1 MTTQLL
7 IYESVVPVMF
17 ANHRHSSVEFGRNYA
32 FSSKINSVPLTAIE
46 FREAQSDYP
55 IVFAGNKEGVMPAVI
70 LGLREGEN
78 LYLSGE
84 GKWDARYIPAF
95 VRRYPF
101 VFAKSDDG
109 ERFNLCIDE
118 MFSGFNGDGRGERLF
133 ADDGKPTTYVENILK
148 FLQEYQLQFLR
159 TERFCQKVLELD
171 LLEPMQAQVEMNSGE
186 KYSLGGFMA
195 INREKLKELPGDKLA
210 ELAKT
215 DELEL
220 IYLHLQSMRNFGA
233 LKDRLGLARAEKAE
247 SAPDPSAAD
256 SAAPSISGQDS
267 PEEPKARRSAA
278 KAANGSRARSEA
290 LE

>member
-17 ANHRHSSVEFGRNYA
+17 ANQRPSSVDVGRNFE

-46 FREAQSDYP
+46 FREAESDYP
-55 IVFAGNKEGVMPAVI
+55 IVFAGNKEAVMPAVI

-78 LYLSGE
+78 LYLSSD
-84 GKWDARYIPAF
+84 GKWDARYVPAF

-101 VFAKSDDG
+101 VFAKSDD
-109 ERFNLCIDE
+109 EQRFNLCIDE
-118 MFSGFNGDGRGERLF
+118 QFSGFNGDGRGERLF
-133 ADDGKPTTYVENILK
+133 TDDGVPTPYVENILK
-148 FLQEYQLQFLR
+148 FLQEYQLQFHR
-159 TERFCQKVLELD
+159 TERFCKRILDLD

-186 KYSLGGFMA
+186 RYSLGGFMA

-233 LKDRLGLARAEKAE
+233 LRDRLGLARAGQATPT
-247 SAPDPSAAD
+247 PDAD
-256 SAAPSISGQDS
+256 ETSISGQDGS
-267 PEEPKARRSAA
+267 EGTKVKKRPPRSNGARAQSASVGQSA
-278 KAANGSRARSEA
+278 SVE
-290 LE
+290 

>member
-7 IYESVVPVMF
+7 IYETVVPVMF
-17 ANHRHSSVEFGRNYA
+17 ANHRHSSVDIGRNFA

-46 FREAQSDYP
+46 FRDAQSDYP

-78 LYLSGE
+78 LYLSRD

-101 VFAKSDDG
+101 VFAKSEDG

-118 MFSGFNGDGRGERLF
+118 QFSGFNGDGRGERLF
-133 ADDGKPTTYVENILK
+133 TDDGKPTTYVENILK
-148 FLQEYQLQFLR
+148 FLQEYQLQFHR
-159 TERFCQKVLELD
+159 TERFCKKLLELD
-171 LLEPMQAQVEMNSGE
+171 LLEPMHAQVEMNSGE

-195 INREKLKELPGDKLA
+195 VNREKLKELSGEKLA

-220 IYLHLQSMRNFGA
+220 IYLHLQSMRNFAA
-233 LKDRLGLARAEKAE
+233 LKDRLGLASIGKTD
-247 SAPDPSAAD
+247 SVPDSEEIAT
-256 SAAPSISGQDS
+256 SGLDN
-267 PEEPKARRSAA
+267 PEEPKGRRHSP
-278 KAANGSRARSEA
+278 KSSNGSRARSA
-290 LE
+290 VLE

>member
-7 IYESVVPVMF
+7 IYETVVPVMF
-17 ANHRHSSVEFGRNYA
+17 ANHRHSSVDIGRNFA

-46 FREAQSDYP
+46 FRDAQSDYP

-78 LYLSGE
+78 LYLSHD

-101 VFAKSDDG
+101 VFAKSEDG

-118 MFSGFNGDGRGERLF
+118 QFSGFNGDGRGERLF
-133 ADDGKPTTYVENILK
+133 TDDGKPTTYVENILK
-148 FLQEYQLQFLR
+148 FLQEYQLQFHR
-159 TERFCQKVLELD
+159 TERFCKKLLELD
-171 LLEPMQAQVEMNSGE
+171 LLEPMHAQVEMNSGE

-195 INREKLKELPGDKLA
+195 VNREKLKELSGDKLA

-220 IYLHLQSMRNFGA
+220 IYLHLQSMRNFSA
-233 LKDRLGLARAEKAE
+233 LKDRLGLASIGKTD
-247 SAPDPSAAD
+247 SVPDSEEIAT
-256 SAAPSISGQDS
+256 SGLDN
-267 PEEPKARRSAA
+267 PEEAKGRRHSPKSS
-278 KAANGSRARSEA
+278 NGSRARSA
-290 LE
+290 VLE

>member
-7 IYESVVPVMF
+7 IYETVVPVMF
-17 ANHRHSSVEFGRNYA
+17 GNHRHSSVDFGGN
-32 FSSKINSVPLTAIE
+32 FSFSRKINSVPLTAIE
-46 FREAQSDYP
+46 FRDAQADFP
-55 IVFAGNKEGVMPAVI
+55 IVFAGNKDGVMPAVI

-78 LYLSGE
+78 LYLSSD

-101 VFAKSDDG
+101 VFSKSEDG

-118 MFSGFNGDGRGERLF
+118 QFEGFNGDGRGERLF
-133 ADDGKPTTYVENILK
+133 TDDGKPTTYVENILK
-148 FLQEYQLQFLR
+148 FLQEYQLQFHR
-159 TERFCQKVLELD
+159 TERFCKRILDLE

-186 KYSLGGFMA
+186 RYSLGGFMA
-195 INREKLKELPGDKLA
+195 INREKLKELPGEKLA

-220 IYLHLQSMRNFGA
+220 IYLHLQSMRNFVA
-233 LKDRLGLARAEKAE
+233 LKDRLGSARAEASVSQVE
-247 SAPDPSAAD
+247 SE
-256 SAAPSISGQDS
+256 APSISDEGH
-267 PEEPKARRSAA
+267 PEEPKARRSSA
-278 KAANGSRARSEA
+278 KAANGSRAPSAA

>member
-1 MTTQLL
+1 MSTQLL
-7 IYESVVPVMF
+7 IYETVVPLTF
-17 ANHRHSSVEFGRNYA
+17 ATHRHSSVEIGRNFD
-32 FSSKINSVPLTAIE
+32 FSSKVNSVPLTAIE
-46 FREAQSDYP
+46 FRDSQADYP

-78 LYLSGE
+78 LYLSRD

-101 VFAKSDDG
+101 VFAKSDV
-109 ERFNLCIDE
+109 EQRFNLCIDE
-118 MFSGFNGDGRGERLF
+118 QFSGFNGNGRGERLF

-148 FLQEYQLQFLR
+148 FLQEYQLQFHR
-159 TERFCQKVLELD
+159 TERFCKRILELE
-171 LLEPMQAQVEMNSGE
+171 LLEPMQAQVEMNTGE

-220 IYLHLQSMRNFGA
+220 IYLHLQSMRNFTA
-233 LKDRLGLARAEKAE
+233 LKDRLGLASIEKVEKTEAI
-247 SAPDPSAAD
+247 PDSEEI
-256 SAAPSISGQDS
+256 SISGQGE
-267 PEEPKARRSAA
+267 PEETKIQSQSPKPA
-278 KAANGSRARSEA
+278 KGSRARSA
-290 LE
+290 VLE

>member
-1 MTTQLL
+1 L

-148 FLQEYQLQFLR
+148 FLQEYQLQFHR
-159 TERFCQKVLELD
+159 TERFCTKILELD

-233 LKDRLGLARAEKAE
+233 LKDRLGLARAEKVE

-256 SAAPSISGQDS
+256 SGAPSISGQDS
-267 PEEPKARRSAA
+267 PEEPRSRRSTA

>member
-7 IYESVVPVMF
+7 IYETVVPVMF
-17 ANHRHSSVEFGRNYA
+17 ANHRHSSVDIGRNFA

-46 FREAQSDYP
+46 FRDAQSDYP

-78 LYLSGE
+78 LYLSSD

-101 VFAKSDDG
+101 VFAKSEDG

-118 MFSGFNGDGRGERLF
+118 QFSGFNGDGRGERLF
-133 ADDGKPTTYVENILK
+133 TDDGKPTTYVENILK
-148 FLQEYQLQFLR
+148 FLQEYQLQFHR
-159 TERFCQKVLELD
+159 TERFCKRILELD
-171 LLEPMQAQVEMNSGE
+171 LLEPMQAQVAMNTGE
-186 KYSLGGFMA
+186 QYSLGGFMA
-195 INREKLKELPGDKLA
+195 VNREKLKELPGDKLA

-215 DELEL
+215 DEIEL
-220 IYLHLQSMRNFGA
+220 IYLHLQSMRNFSA
-233 LKDRLGLARAEKAE
+233 LKNRLRPAK
-247 SAPDPSAAD
+247 SANATASPGAD
-256 SAAPSISGQDS
+256 ETSISAQDS
-267 PEEPKARRSAA
+267 PEETRVRRSPRSS
-278 KAANGSRARSEA
+278 NGSRARSAA

>member
-1 MTTQLL
+1 MSTQLL
-7 IYESVVPVMF
+7 IYETVVPVVF
-17 ANHRHSSVEFGRNYA
+17 ANHRHSSVEIGRNFA
-32 FSSKINSVPLTAIE
+32 FSSKINSVPLTAVE

-78 LYLSGE
+78 LYLSHD

-101 VFAKSDDG
+101 VFAKSDD
-109 ERFNLCIDE
+109 EQRFNLCIDE
-118 MFSGFNGDGRGERLF
+118 QFSGFNGDGRGERLF
-133 ADDGKPTTYVENILK
+133 TDDGKPTPYVDNILK
-148 FLQEYQLQFLR
+148 FLQEYQLQIHR
-159 TERFCQKVLELD
+159 TERFCKKILDLE
-171 LLEPMQAQVEMNSGE
+171 LLEPMQAQVELNSGE
-186 KYSLGGFMA
+186 RYSLGGFMA

-233 LKDRLGLARAEKAE
+233 LKDRLGLARAEKTT
-247 SAPDPSAAD
+247 SIPDSD
-256 SAAPSISGQDS
+256 ETSISDQNDS
-267 PEEPKARRSAA
+267 EETRVRRQSPKSS
-278 KAANGSRARSEA
+278 NGSRARRA
-290 LE
+290 VLE

>member
-1 MTTQLL
+1 
-7 IYESVVPVMF
+7 
-17 ANHRHSSVEFGRNYA
+17 
-32 FSSKINSVPLTAIE
+32 
-46 FREAQSDYP
+46 
-55 IVFAGNKEGVMPAVI
+55 
-70 LGLREGEN
+70 
-78 LYLSGE
+78 
-84 GKWDARYIPAF
+84 
-95 VRRYPF
+95 

-109 ERFNLCIDE
+109 ERFNLGIDE
-118 MFSGFNGDGRGERLF
+118 MFSGCNGDGRGERLF

-220 IYLHLQSMRNFGA
+220 IYLHLQSMRNFAA
-233 LKDRLGLARAEKAE
+233 LKDRFGLAGARPTASNSEPSEPPFADQ
-247 SAPDPSAAD
+247 SAVDASETKGRKQA
-256 SAAPSISGQDS
+256 
-267 PEEPKARRSAA
+267 PKAA
-278 KAANGSRARSEA
+278 KRARERGAA

>member
-46 FREAQSDYP
+46 FRDAQSDYP
-55 IVFAGNKEGVMPAVI
+55 IVFAGNQEGVMPAVI

-84 GKWDARYIPAF
+84 GKWDARYIPSF

-109 ERFNLCIDE
+109 EMFNLCIDE

-133 ADDGKPTTYVENILK
+133 ADDGKPTAYVENILK
-148 FLQEYQLQFLR
+148 FLQEYQLQFHR
-159 TERFCQKVLELD
+159 TERFCTKILELD

-233 LKDRLGLARAEKAE
+233 LKDRLGLARSER
-247 SAPDPSAAD
+247 AAASPGAD
-256 SAAPSISGQDS
+256 ETSISGPDNPNN
-267 PEEPKARRSAA
+267 PEETEVRKRSPKS
-278 KAANGSRARSEA
+278 ANGSRARS
-290 LE
+290 

>member
-1 MTTQLL
+1 MSTQLL
-7 IYESVVPVMF
+7 IYETVVPLTF
-17 ANHRHSSVEFGRNYA
+17 ATHRHSSVEIGGNFA
-32 FSSKINSVPLTAIE
+32 FSSKINSAPLTAIE
-46 FREAQSDYP
+46 FRDAQSDYP
-55 IVFAGNKEGVMPAVI
+55 IVFAGNKEAVLPAVI

-78 LYLSGE
+78 LYLSGD
-84 GKWDARYIPAF
+84 GRWDARYIPAF

-118 MFSGFNGDGRGERLF
+118 QFSGFNGDGRGERLF
-133 ADDGKPTTYVENILK
+133 TDEGKPSPYVENILK
-148 FLQEYQLQFLR
+148 FLQEYQLQFHR
-159 TERFCQKVLELD
+159 TERFCKNILELD

-233 LKDRLGLARAEKAE
+233 LKDRLGLARAEKIASISE
-247 SAPDPSAAD
+247 SNE
-256 SAAPSISGQDS
+256 PSIADQNDVDTGDATS
-267 PEEPKARRSAA
+267 RRQ
-278 KAANGSRARSEA
+278 
-290 LE
+290 

>member
-7 IYESVVPVMF
+7 IYETVVPLTF
-17 ANHRHSSVEFGRNYA
+17 ATHRHSSVEIGGNFA
-32 FSSKINSVPLTAIE
+32 FSSKVNSVPLTAIE
-46 FREAQSDYP
+46 FRDAQSDYP
-55 IVFAGNKEGVMPAVI
+55 IVFAGNKEAVLPAVI

-78 LYLSGE
+78 LYLSGD
-84 GKWDARYIPAF
+84 GRWDARYIPAF

-118 MFSGFNGDGRGERLF
+118 QFSGFNGDGRGERLF
-133 ADDGKPTTYVENILK
+133 TDEGKPSPYVENILK

-159 TERFCQKVLELD
+159 TERFCKKILELE
-171 LLEPMQAQVEMNSGE
+171 LLEPMQAQVELNSGE
-186 KYSLGGFMA
+186 RYSLSGFTA
-195 INREKLKELPGDKLA
+195 VNRDKLKELPGDKLA

-220 IYLHLQSMRNFGA
+220 IYLHLQSMRNFVS
-233 LKDRLGLARAEKAE
+233 LKDRLGVAWAEKTA
-247 SAPDPSAAD
+247 SIAD
-256 SAAPSISGQDS
+256 SSETPTADQNDLEVS
-267 PEEPKARRSAA
+267 KARKPSS
-278 KAANGSRARSEA
+278 KSSNSSRARSTV